1 VEPWNSGS
9 LCTVDFIELLIV
21 SCYRSFL
28 MHDYAILGHYFLIL
42 VIIDRNAEPTKHF
55 AIDLGGLVVLNMLKI
70 MCSMLCVINFVI

>member
-1 VEPWNSGS
+1 
-9 LCTVDFIELLIV
+9 
-21 SCYRSFL
+21 